1 LTLSEIVAAMR
12 KRRVSGSRGVYGGSP
27 ARLVFID
34 ETCTTTNIGSEA
46 AGNFCIWQRGCRR
59 SGRISLAWSQT
70 YPTRPVHWIVS
81 FSKCG
86 PNDIVAWLDGQTCQ
100 KNWVNNSSVN
110 GAAMLNVTGAERGSC
125 F

>member
-12 KRRVSGSRGVYGGSP
+12 KRRISGSRGVYGGSP

-81 FSKCG
+81 FSEC
-86 PNDIVAWLDGQTCQ
+86 GQTT
-100 KNWVNNSSVN
+100 SLL
-110 GAAMLNVTGAERGSC
+110 GLTGKLVRKIGSTIHQSMVRQS
-125 F
+125 